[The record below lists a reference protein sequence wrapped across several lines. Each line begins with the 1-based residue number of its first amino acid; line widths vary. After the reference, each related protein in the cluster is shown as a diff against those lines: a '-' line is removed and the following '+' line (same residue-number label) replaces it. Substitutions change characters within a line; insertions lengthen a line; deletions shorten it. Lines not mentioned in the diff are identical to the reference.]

1 LPANHSV
8 PSFSAE
14 RNQEILTG
22 TVKKFIYRAGDFG
35 IFRLDETVALGDVPG
50 VREGDLLTVT
60 GRWETHPVY
69 GKRFRVESW
78 EKPVP
83 TDRDTAVEF
92 LSSGLIKG
100 VGRATAEKIVDAL
113 GPDAVKKIIE
123 DPGAL
128 KKVKGIGKKAPEIR
142 RQLQETYHVQN
153 VVGELMKLGLTH
165 KTAMK
170 VYRTFGF
177 PAAEYVKKNP
187 YCLTEIDRLG
197 FLRADAIARNLGVR
211 PDSSFRVKAALKYAL
226 DQAVWQEGHTC
237 LPEGELVDRA
247 ARLLELPPEKV
258 EPALGEIEEFV
269 FEDGFVAPG
278 WAYAFERE
286 IAHDVKRLLSGRHR
300 PPETIDPAGVR
311 LTPAQEAAVRTALS
325 NGISILTGGP
335 GVGKTQTVRA
345 VVATFLKENP
355 KGKVVLCAP
364 TGRAARRLSELT
376 GHPAHTIHK
385 LLGLREKGAVFDRS
399 NPLECDLLVVDEAS
413 MAGVVM
419 TKRLL
424 EAVPDHCRV
433 LLVGDVDQLPSV
445 EPGNVLRDVLDR
457 IPTARL
463 TEVFRQAAESL
474 IVTNAH
480 RVNRGQMPLIDR
492 YRDDFVLLEREDP
505 EDIARCVKTWVENLP
520 YEPLEVQVLSP
531 MKKGPLGTVELNR
544 LLQGEKPVS
553 KVTRGSFVYHVGDK
567 VIHTRNNYAKGV
579 MNGEIGVVDEILE
592 TDGGPV
598 LFVRYN
604 GDLVSYTQD
613 DLEELEPAAVV
624 TCHKL
629 QGSEFKCVVA
639 VVHPSHYV
647 MLFRSLLY
655 TAITRAREKLILVG
669 SKKALAM
676 AVRNDRPVR
685 RHTLLGKFLNS

>member
-1 LPANHSV
+1 MSTL
-8 PSFSAE
+8 AE
-14 RNQEILTG
+14 NAEIITG
-22 TVKKFIYRAGDFG
+22 TVRRFIYRSGDFG
-35 IFRLDETVALGDVPG
+35 IFRLDNAVALGDVPG
-50 VREGDLLTVT
+50 VREGDLLTVS

-69 GKRFRVESW
+69 GRRFRVESW

-113 GPDAVKKIIE
+113 GPNAVKKIVD
-123 DPGAL
+123 DPDAL

-153 VVGELMKLGLTH
+153 AVGELMKFGLTY

-170 VYRTFGF
+170 AYREFGF
-177 PAAEYVKKNP
+177 PAVEYVRKNP
-187 YCLTEIDRLG
+187 YCLVKLDRIG
-197 FLRADAIARNLGVR
+197 FHRADSIAANLGIS
-211 PDSSFRVKAALKYAL
+211 PDSPFRVKAALEHAL

-237 LPEGELVDRA
+237 LPEEELVARA
-247 ARLLELPPEKV
+247 AKLLELPPEKV
-258 EPALGEIEEFV
+258 EPVLGEDFV
-269 FEDGFVAPG
+269 FDGGLVAPA
-278 WAYAFERE
+278 WAHVFERE
-286 IAHDVKRLLSGRHR
+286 IARDVKRLLSRRHR
-300 PPETIDPAGVR
+300 PPETIDPAGVK

-325 NGISILTGGP
+325 SGISTLTGGP

-355 KGKVVLCAP
+355 GGKVVLCAP

-385 LLGLREKGAVFDRS
+385 LLGLRGKGAVFDRS
-399 NPLECDLLVVDEAS
+399 NPLECDLLIVDETS
-413 MAGVVM
+413 MAGIVM
-419 TKRLL
+419 TKRLM

-433 LLVGDVDQLPSV
+433 LFVGDVDQLPSV
-445 EPGNVLRDVLDR
+445 EPGNVLRDVLDKV
-457 IPTARL
+457 PTARL

-480 RVNRGQMPLIDR
+480 RVNRGRMPLIDR

-505 EDIARCVKTWVENLP
+505 KDVARCVKTWVENLP
-520 YEPLEVQVLSP
+520 YGPSEVQVLSP
-531 MKKGPLGTVELNR
+531 MKKGPLGAVELNR
-544 LLQGEKPVS
+544 LLQGEKPAP
-553 KVTRGSFVYHVGDK
+553 KVARGRFVYHAGDK
-567 VIHTRNNYAKGV
+567 VIHTKNNYVKGV
-579 MNGEIGVVDEILE
+579 MNGEIGVVEEIRE
-592 TDGGPV
+592 TGDGPV

-604 GDLVSYTQD
+604 GDLVAYARD
-613 DLEELEPAAVV
+613 DLDELEPAAAV

-676 AVRNDRPVR
+676 AVGNDRPVR
-685 RHTLLGKFLNS
+685 RHTLLCRFLD